1 MPTSIHDSI
10 KENWLRDDQE
20 CKLGHKDDIATMFPE
35 HELIVRST
43 DFGRI
48 FLSEAQ
54 PDGSLK
60 DYHTLE
66 DLEEAGY
73 TTAYITFGIQLLP
86 KE

>member
-10 KENWLRDDQE
+10 KENWLTDEQE
-20 CKLGHKDDIATMFPE
+20 YKLSHKDDNPTTFPE
-35 HELIVRST
+35 HELIVRSN

-48 FLSEAQ
+48 FLSKVQ
-54 PDGSLK
+54 LDGSLK

-66 DLEEAGY
+66 DLEEDGY